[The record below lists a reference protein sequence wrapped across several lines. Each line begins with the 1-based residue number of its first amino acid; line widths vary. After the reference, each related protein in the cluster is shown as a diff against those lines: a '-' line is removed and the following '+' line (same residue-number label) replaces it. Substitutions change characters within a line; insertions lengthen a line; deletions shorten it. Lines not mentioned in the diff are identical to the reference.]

1 MHTPP
6 KTLFSALLGKT
17 PSPKMDEAAPRAG
30 QETEVPNMAAW
41 NPFAK
46 KKEEPEVTPVQ
57 PKVTPEKKQ
66 LPSEPE
72 AAVPVEPVLEE
83 EESKKKRRGKPQD
96 FSKLTRNKTVQ
107 IRMTEEEVAR
117 LKEAAKAAD
126 MTLADFVLSGVD
138 QKRFVALPGGLEIRK
153 ELFREGKNLN
163 QALYLAHLARKEGR
177 PADLQSIMDAV
188 AKVED
193 NLDRLAVLIETW
205 HIDLSSQVQD

>member
-1 MHTPP
+1 
-6 KTLFSALLGKT
+6 
-17 PSPKMDEAAPRAG
+17 
-30 QETEVPNMAAW
+30 MAAW

-46 KKEEPEVTPVQ
+46 KKEPEVKPAPPT
-57 PKVTPEKKQ
+57 VTPEKEKQ
-66 LPSEPE
+66 LPPE
-72 AAVPVEPVLEE
+72 SPAAAPVEPVLEE

>member
-1 MHTPP
+1 
-6 KTLFSALLGKT
+6 
-17 PSPKMDEAAPRAG
+17 
-30 QETEVPNMAAW
+30 MAAW

-46 KKEEPEVTPVQ
+46 KKDTPEVTSAPPTVI
-57 PKVTPEKKQ
+57 PEEKK
-66 LPSEPE
+66 LPPEP
-72 AAVPVEPVLEE
+72 ADTTPVEPVLEE

-205 HIDLSSQVQD
+205 HINLSSQVQD